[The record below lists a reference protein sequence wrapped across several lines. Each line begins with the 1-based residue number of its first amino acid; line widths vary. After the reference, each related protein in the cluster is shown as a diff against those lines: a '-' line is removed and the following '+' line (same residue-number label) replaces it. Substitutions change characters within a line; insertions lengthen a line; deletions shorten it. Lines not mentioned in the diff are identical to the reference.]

1 VKPRAGLFTLLLAGL
16 SLGALAAAQ
25 PPAADSAFA
34 AAIGV
39 AHQRVVKLHGAAF
52 GREPGY
58 GSGVLISADGRI
70 VTTLSAMLAGRT
82 LRAVLPDGRVLPA
95 EVLMEDEQRHL
106 ALLKVAAD
114 GLPFFEWGSSAH
126 LAPGDWIISAANPF
140 KVADGPEP
148 VSVGVGTFSARTDLA
163 AVHRAQDFPYEGPVL
178 LVDMVVSTPG
188 SAGGA
193 LVDADG
199 RLVGLIGRAVT
210 GKHTGTWINYALP
223 VEEVAQFVRGEP
235 YRPADGDADATAA
248 DRLAALGIRLLDLGG
263 RLRPAYIERV
273 CPASPADN
281 AGLRPN
287 DLVVAVN
294 GAVVSSCQDLRRA
307 LRPAAGLDSVTLI
320 VKRGDEIT
328 VITVPMPVPKEAPA
342 Q

>member
-1 VKPRAGLFTLLLAGL
+1 MKPRAGLFALVLAGL
-16 SLGALAAAQ
+16 SLGGLAVAQ
-25 PPAADSAFA
+25 PPAADSAFT

-106 ALLKVAAD
+106 ALLKAAAD
-114 GLPFFEWGSSAH
+114 GLPYFELDGSAR
-126 LAPGDWIISAANPF
+126 LTPGDWVISAANPF

-148 VSVGVGTFSARTDLA
+148 VSINLGTFSARANLA

-210 GKHTGTWINYALP
+210 NKHTGTWINYALP
-223 VEEVAQFVRGEP
+223 VEEVAQFVRGES
-235 YRPADGDADATAA
+235 YRPADDDDPAA
-248 DRLAALGIRLLDLGG
+248 SNQLTALGIRLLDLGG

-273 CPASPADN
+273 RPASPADD

>member
-1 VKPRAGLFTLLLAGL
+1 MKPGAGLLALLLAGL
-16 SLGALAAAQ
+16 LPGPSAGAQ
-25 PPAADSAFA
+25 TPATDNPFA
-34 AAIGV
+34 AAIDRAG
-39 AHQRVVKLHGAAF
+39 QRVVKLHGAAF

-95 EVLMEDEQRHL
+95 ELLMEDEQRHL

-114 GLPFFEWGSSAH
+114 GLPFFEFDSSAH
-126 LAPGDWIISAANPF
+126 LTPGDWVISAANPF

-148 VSVGVGTFSARTDLA
+148 VSINVGTFSARAHLA
-163 AVHRAQDFPYEGPVL
+163 AVHRAQDFPYDGPVL

-199 RLVGLIGRAVT
+199 RLVGLVGRAVT
-210 GKHTGTWINYALP
+210 GRRTGTWINHALP
-223 VEEVAQFVRGEP
+223 VEQVAQFVHGEP
-235 YRPADGDADATAA
+235 YRSAGGDEDATATN
-248 DRLAALGIRLLDLGG
+248 RLTALGIRLLDLGG

-273 CPASPADN
+273 RPASPADI
-281 AGLRPN
+281 AGLRAN
-287 DLVVAVN
+287 DLVVAMN
-294 GAVVSSCQDLRRA
+294 GAAVSSCEDFRRTLR
-307 LRPAAGLDSVTLI
+307 LAAEPDRVTLVI
-320 VKRGDEIT
+320 KRGDEMT
-328 VITVPMPVPKEAPA
+328 VVNLPMETSP
-342 Q
+342 

>member
-114 GLPFFEWGSSAH
+114 GLPFFELGSSAH

-210 GKHTGTWINYALP
+210 GKHTGTWINCALP
-223 VEEVAQFVRGEP
+223 VEEVAQFVRGES
-235 YRPADGDADATAA
+235 YRPADDEDPAA
-248 DRLAALGIRLLDLGG
+248 SNQFTALGIRLLDLGG

-273 CPASPADN
+273 RPASPADN
-281 AGLRPN
+281 AGLRPD
-287 DLVVAVN
+287 DLVVAVD
-294 GAVVSSCQDLRRA
+294 GAVVSSCEDFRRA
-307 LRPAAGLDSVTLI
+307 LRLAAEPDHVTLVI
-320 VKRGDEIT
+320 KRGDELT
-328 VITVPMPVPKEAPA
+328 VVNLPMETAP
-342 Q
+342 